1 MFTGMNDRL
10 DKFLLAEQLTPAK
23 FADIIGVQRSSISHI
38 ISGRNKPSFDFIA
51 KVLQRFP
58 RVNPDWLIL
67 GKGEMYKQMVQA
79 SLFDVPVVKEVI
91 REQESEQ
98 EIVKQESFTDNTAS
112 EDAISKEPPTQNT
125 ALESSYPIDIKAF
138 DKEVERIVVFYKDR
152 TFRSYTPSSE

>member
-1 MFTGMNDRL
+1 MNDRL

-58 RVNPDWLIL
+58 RVNADWLIL

-79 SLFDVPVVKEVI
+79 SLFDTPVVKEVVV
-91 REQESEQ
+91 EPKAEPQGSTEDEG
-98 EIVKQESFTDNTAS
+98 TDSAPPIAEDTAIGTLANS
-112 EDAISKEPPTQNT
+112 TDANH
-125 ALESSYPIDIKAF
+125 SYPIDPKVF
-138 DKEVERIVVFYKDR
+138 GKEVERIVVFYKDR
-152 TFRSYTPSSE
+152 TFRSYTPSNE

>member
-1 MFTGMNDRL
+1 MNDRL
-10 DKFLLAEQLTPAK
+10 DKLLLAEQLTPAK

-38 ISGRNKPSFDFIA
+38 VSGRNKPSFDFIA

-79 SLFDVPVVKEVI
+79 SLFDVPVVKQLVP
-91 REQESEQ
+91 EQESNQ
-98 EIVKQESFTDNTAS
+98 EIVKQESVADISAA
-112 EDAISKEPPTQNT
+112 EEVVSKESPTQNT
-125 ALESSYPIDIKAF
+125 EVESSYPIDIKAF

-152 TFRSYTPSSE
+152 TFRSYTPSKE

>member
-1 MFTGMNDRL
+1 MNDRL

-79 SLFDVPVVKEVI
+79 SLFDTPVVKEVI
-91 REQESEQ
+91 VEPKAAPQDSTEGESIEPVTT
-98 EIVKQESFTDNTAS
+98 IA
-112 EDAISKEPPTQNT
+112 EDASMEASINSTDANP
-125 ALESSYPIDIKAF
+125 SYPIDIKAF

-152 TFRSYTPSSE
+152 TFRSYTPSTE